1 MCPYCNTP
9 LEKVKKIGFGIVVYC
24 CPNPECENSRF
35 MVGTD
40 KMWKK
45 VESLQKIRKCTTRY
59 HKENKEKRSVY
70 MREYYARK
78 KREQKE
84 NQ

>member
-9 LEKVKKIGFGIVVYC
+9 LEKVKEVGFGNVVYC
-24 CPNPECENSRF
+24 CPNPECESSRF

-40 KMWKK
+40 KMWEK
-45 VESLQKIRKCTTRY
+45 VKSLQKIRKCTSRY
-59 HKENKEKRSVY
+59 RKENKEKRNAY

-78 KREQKE
+78 KKHEQKD
-84 NQ
+84 